1 MRRRRSS
8 WLPCKAWASTPPF
21 IVATQQHNQTLRIL
35 ADDNAIQFDD
45 NVDVTPSDGKPLL
58 FSMIVKQLEGVII
71 VITLLKWQLLWKYQM
86 ACTSTLQNIQAYAIH
101 HVTFPGKVHSKCT

>member
-1 MRRRRSS
+1 MRRKRSS
-8 WLPCKAWASTPPF
+8 WLPCKVWASTPPF

-58 FSMIVKQLEGVII
+58 FFYDCETTGGSYHRDHITEVAAVVEVPDGVHIN
-71 VITLLKWQLLWKYQM
+71 TTEYSSL
-86 ACTSTLQNIQAYAIH
+86 CHTSRHIPRKGT
-101 HVTFPGKVHSKCT
+101 